1 MVCAFV
7 APWFEVW
14 KGSEVLRET
23 VESYVDMTLRRIIG
37 ANERW
42 GYAGQSPV

>member
-1 MVCAFV
+1 MFCAFV

-14 KGSEVLRET
+14 KGGEVPREI
-23 VESYVDMTLRRIIG
+23 VESYVDMTPRRIIG
-37 ANERW
+37 GNERW